1 MQDQMLT
8 KATGFKEALKFPLFH
23 HAHGF
28 TVSQQF
34 VAGGIGTEV
43 IGVKKTQIP
52 RYSAL
57 GSEKRSKHGLLNEVG
72 TMVSV
77 QPCFETAGAR
87 RPQSVTNRTKTP
99 FLLTTV

>member
-43 IGVKKTQIP
+43 IRV
-52 RYSAL
+52 
-57 GSEKRSKHGLLNEVG
+57 
-72 TMVSV
+72 
-77 QPCFETAGAR
+77 
-87 RPQSVTNRTKTP
+87 
-99 FLLTTV
+99 LTTA